1 MANKHNENLGYF
13 YGMIAVICFALTLPA
28 MRAAVLA
35 LDPVFVALGRGT
47 GAAVLAIIFLWLTRQ
62 RFPTRDEAKGLI
74 IVALGAVL
82 GFPLLAAWAICYVDA
97 SHGGVVLGIFPLATA
112 VAAALFSGERP
123 STRFWLFALLGA
135 AVVVGYS
142 LNQAGGTL
150 QWADLALFGSVICG
164 SVSYAEGA
172 RLSKTLGGPQ
182 VISWALVFSLPVLI
196 IPTFLYAPVTLDQP
210 AESWIGFIYMTI
222 ISQYLGFFPW
232 YHGLALGGISKVSQ
246 TQLLQP
252 FITIIASVLL
262 LGEHADMVT
271 WLVAV
276 LVVVIVALGKR
287 TQVEEHA
294 SASIAAAITTDSH
307 HG

>member
-1 MANKHNENLGYF
+1 MTNTRNENLGYC
-13 YGMIAVICFALTLPA
+13 YGLIAVILFALTLPA
-28 MRAAVLA
+28 MRAAVAA
-35 LDPVFVALGRGT
+35 LDPIFVALGRGT
-47 GAAVLAIIFLWLTRQ
+47 GAALLAIIFLRATHQ
-62 RFPTRDEAKGLI
+62 RLPTREEAKGLA
-74 IVALGAVL
+74 IVAIGAVI

-123 STRFWLFALLGA
+123 SSRFWLFALIGA

-150 QWADLALFGSVICG
+150 HLADLALFGSVICA

-172 RLSKTLGGPQ
+172 RLSKSLGGPQ
-182 VISWALVFSLPVLI
+182 VISWALVFSFPVLI
-196 IPTFLYAPVTLDQP
+196 IPTILSAPVTLNLP
-210 AESWIGFIYMTI
+210 TESWIGFIYLTV

-232 YHGLALGGISKVSQ
+232 YHGLALGGIAKVSQ

-252 FITIIASVLL
+252 FITIIASVWL

-271 WLVAV
+271 WLVAI

-287 TQVEEHA
+287 TQVRENRLSKAIAIA
-294 SASIAAAITTDSH
+294 SNPDH
-307 HG
+307 